1 MSPQQQD
8 PADTAL
14 QGALDADDALKR
26 KKTGVSKSHMD
37 IQSGYDKA
45 LKAILSAQDEDR
57 KLEKQYAATGETWRR
72 EVPESVTQRERL
84 EGLKAKLTDRMK
96 THDPQNALRIAD
108 DFKYLA
114 GKGGFSPNVSK
125 AFLDASENLRK
136 AYEGEQLLTKERA
149 PGGALALSE
158 PELASRKQEIEGRAG
173 KLAEE
178 QKTVGQFRGQE
189 LKGQIAGVQREKQ
202 NVDEY
207 ERRLKPAAPT
217 QDDNLEAHI
226 SAGGR
231 NTNDLKLAVMGG
243 LRKLEQDH
251 GLELDDLDAQVPF
264 ATALRTILPIL
275 DQDGRVSTEMLQ
287 LMKGMRPQQQQER
300 KSSAEGQTP
309 EGPDLELES
318 IRQKQMERR
327 EMFSQISNDTTHHTW
342 LSAIAFFLMSAL
354 IGFDNASRLWSRSS
368 RNGTLKP
375 QLDALSA
382 EIREDISL
390 YQGRKREEGKMRAEA
405 ARQSQRQENV
415 VDDTQRDVYKMILN
429 HQLILQRARASGVAN
444 TTTKKMSSDFARY
457 ATLADDARAEIAQQ
471 DKILESITATDPM
484 KRNAAAIKTD
494 TRQKLE
500 QYKVKMR
507 EINELLENGG
517 QVPVPAGEEGR

>member
-1 MSPQQQD
+1 M
-8 PADTAL
+8 
-14 QGALDADDALKR
+14 DADEALKR
-26 KKTGVSKSHMD
+26 KKTGVSKSHLD

-45 LKAILSAQDEDR
+45 LKAILTAQDEDR

-72 EVPESVTQRERL
+72 EIPESVLLRERL
-84 EGLKAKLTDRMK
+84 EGLKARLTDRMK

-125 AFLDASENLRK
+125 VFLDASENLRK

-149 PGGALALSE
+149 PGGALSLSE

-178 QKTVGQFRGQE
+178 QKTIGQFRGQE
-189 LKGQIAGVQREKQ
+189 LKGSIEGVKKEKE
-202 NVDEY
+202 NLDEY
-207 ERRLKPAAPT
+207 ERRLKPASPI

-231 NTNDLKLAVMGG
+231 NTNDLKGAVLGAT
-243 LRKLEQDH
+243 RKLEQDH
-251 GLELDDLDAQVPF
+251 GLELDNLDEQVPF
-264 ATALRTILPIL
+264 ATALRTILPLL
-275 DQDGRVSTEMLQ
+275 DEDGRVSTEMMQ
-287 LMKGMRPQQQQER
+287 LLKGMRPQQQER
-300 KSSAEGQTP
+300 KPAVESQASQ
-309 EGPDLELES
+309 GPDLELEE
-318 IRQKQMERR
+318 IRRKQMERR
-327 EMFSQISNDTTHHTW
+327 EMFNQISNDTTHHTW
-342 LSAIAFFLMSAL
+342 LSAIAYVLMSVL

-375 QLDALSA
+375 QLDTLSA

-390 YQGRKREEGKMRAEA
+390 YQGRRREEGQMRAEA

>member
-231 NTNDLKLAVMGG
+231 NTNDLKLAVVGG

-251 GLELDDLDAQVPF
+251 GLELDNLDEKVPF
-264 ATALRTILPIL
+264 DTALHTILPLL
-275 DQDGRVSTEMLQ
+275 DADGRLSAEMVKIL
-287 LMKGMRPQQQQER
+287 KGMRPQQDR
-300 KSSAEGQTP
+300 KPTTEGQASQ
-309 EGPDLELES
+309 GPDLELEE
-318 IRQKQMERR
+318 IRRKQMERR
-327 EMFSQISNDTTHHTW
+327 EMFNQITNDTTHHTW
-342 LSAIAFFLMSAL
+342 LSAIAFVLMSML
-354 IGFDNASRLWSRSS
+354 IGFDKASRLWSRSS

-382 EIREDISL
+382 EIREDISI
-390 YQGRKREEGKMRAEA
+390 YQESRREKGRMRAEA
-405 ARQSQRQENV
+405 ARQSQRQDDIT
-415 VDDTQRDVYKMILN
+415 DDTQVDVYKMILN

-457 ATLADDARAEIAQQ
+457 ATLADDTRAEIAQQ
-471 DKILESITATDPM
+471 DKILESLTSSDPM
-484 KRNAAAIKTD
+484 KRNAAKIKED
-494 TRQKLE
+494 ARGKLE
-500 QYKVKMR
+500 QYKAKMR

-517 QVPVPAGEEGR
+517 QIPVPAGEEGR